1 MQKAVVFGI
10 VGLMVG
16 LGVGFFAAN
25 SVNRNAAKNISVGQS
40 DNISIPVGG
49 AMSKATQSQAG
60 MQPVVAEALEKAKSE
75 PDNFEAQISAG
86 DMYAQIGSIEKAKEY
101 YDKGAALA
109 PKDFDGNI
117 KVAAAFFD
125 IKQYE
130 SASQFYRKALEL
142 NSKDVNARTD
152 LGTTYIEGPN
162 HDIDK
167 GIAEYEQSLQI
178 DPKHEPTL
186 YMLGIAYI
194 RKGDTEGA
202 KKTLGQLETANSASP
217 LVAKLKE
224 SISKK

>member
-10 VGLMVG
+10 VGLIVG

-25 SVNRNAAKNISVGQS
+25 SINRNAAKNVSVAQG
-40 DNISIPVGG
+40 DVSIPMKG
-49 AMSKATQSQAG
+49 AMPNAPAAQGG
-60 MQPVVAEALEKAKSE
+60 MQPIVAEALEKAKNE
-75 PDNFEAQISAG
+75 PDNFEAQMSAG
-86 DMYAQIGSIEKAKEY
+86 EMYAQIGSLEKAKEY
-101 YDKGAALA
+101 YDKGASLA
-109 PKDFDGNI
+109 PKDSDGYV

-130 SASQFYRKALEL
+130 SASQFYRKALDL
-142 NSKDVNARTD
+142 NPKDINARTD

-202 KKTLGQLETANSASP
+202 KKILGQLETANSASP